1 MKNMKNDQQLKPFSP
16 DRSYLRKFI
25 ERLKKQKNDK
35 ERKIPFI
42 ETSLLIPILIWVI
55 LNCFLIHDFSSGISS
70 FVGNFFIVFLLLT
83 FFYKDL
89 KRYKPS
95 YIKNKKMLFLL
106 GFLLSFTIII
116 SRVFEHLLSVF
127 AKGFQVDIPMLH
139 LFGIPFSIGSVL
151 VVIIFDFH
159 TAITFSLVLSLVLGL
174 WLKNPLISIYVF
186 IGSLIGAFSLLR
198 MKKRNNIINAGIFIS
213 LVNYIVALS
222 ILLIEGSLTLNS
234 FYFSALFS
242 TISGVSVTAL
252 CFILLPIL
260 EKFFNITTS
269 VSLIE
274 LLDMD
279 HPLLSQL
286 ATYAPGTYH
295 HCITVS
301 TLAEAAAE
309 VVGVNPLFAKVA
321 SYYHDIGK
329 IRIPEYYVENQTGCI
344 SKHDKLSPHLSSM
357 IIISHVKDGV
367 ELAKEYNLPE
377 MINDVIQQHPGTTL
391 VTYFYQKALKE
402 SEIPPLEQDYRY
414 PGPKPQSKLA
424 ALIMLADAVEAASR
438 TLEDPTPARISNLI
452 DKIIKNI
459 FLDGQLDEC
468 EITLKDLSEIKKR
481 FEYILTGIFHRRIT
495 YPTLPKK
502 EQIA

>member
-1 MKNMKNDQQLKPFSP
+1 MKNMKNGQQLKPLSP

-25 ERLKKQKNDK
+25 DKLKKERNGK
-35 ERKIPFI
+35 EKKIAFVENSI
-42 ETSLLIPILIWVI
+42 LVPIIIWVT
-55 LNCFLIHDFSSGISS
+55 LNCVLIQDFKSGISS
-70 FVGNFFIVFLLLT
+70 FIGNFFIVFLLLI
-83 FFYKDL
+83 FFYRDL

-95 YIKNKKMLFLL
+95 YFKNKKMLLLL
-106 GFLLSFTIII
+106 GLLISFTLII
-116 SRVFEHLLSVF
+116 SRLFEYLLSIF
-127 AKGFQVDIPMLH
+127 AKGFQLDIPILH
-139 LFGIPFSIGSVL
+139 FFGVPFSIGAVL

-159 TAITFSLVLSLVLGL
+159 TAITFSLILSFLTAL
-174 WLKNPLISIYVF
+174 WLKNPLIPIYVF
-186 IGSLIGAFSLLR
+186 MGSLIGAFSLLR
-198 MKKRNNIINAGIFIS
+198 MKKRSNIINAGIFIS
-213 LVNYIVALS
+213 LVNFIVAIS
-222 ILLIEGSLTLNS
+222 ILLISENLDFHT
-234 FYFSALFS
+234 FYHSTLFS
-242 TISGVSVTAL
+242 VISGISVTAL

-274 LLDMD
+274 LLDID
-279 HPLLSQL
+279 HPLLNQL

-309 VVGVNPLFAKVA
+309 VVGVNPLYAKVA

-329 IRIPEYYVENQTGCI
+329 IRMPEYFIENQTGSI
-344 SKHDKLSPHLSSM
+344 SRHEKLSPHLSSM

-377 MINDVIQQHPGTTL
+377 MIKDVIQQHHGTTL
-391 VTYFYQKALKE
+391 VAYFYQKALKE
-402 SEIPPLEQDYRY
+402 LEIPPNEQDYRY

-452 DKIIKNI
+452 DRIIKSI

-468 EITLKDLSEIKKR
+468 EITLKDLSEIKRR
-481 FEYILTGIFHRRIT
+481 FEYILTGIFHKRIT
-495 YPTLPKK
+495 YPTIPKK